1 MTQIQQQRL
10 IGAALLVGL
19 IVLLAYFVLSK
30 VGDNQAE
37 QQLSLPEPIEFSSII
52 EPLDDTIDSTEAFV
66 DADLLTAEPDEKV
79 VAQSDDT
86 QPETVTQQP
95 VAPPAAPAPAPE
107 TVPAP
112 AVPAAEPEVEAPA
125 PAASQPEPK
134 PEETATRATPPP
146 AAAPAPATAPAASD
160 PQATT
165 WFIQVGSFSVQK
177 NANDLKEKLEQL
189 NLQPYIENSQTSS
202 GLIYRVRLPA
212 SQDRSELEAISARIQ
227 QELNL
232 SPQIITQ

>member
-10 IGAALLVGL
+10 IGAALLVSL

-30 VGDNQAE
+30 VGNNQAE
-37 QQLSLPEPIEFSSII
+37 QELSLPEPIEFSSII
-52 EPLDDTIDSTEAFV
+52 EPLDDTIDSAEAFV
-66 DADLLTAEPDEKV
+66 DADLLTDEPAETI
-79 VAQSDDT
+79 VAQNYDA
-86 QPETVTQQP
+86 QPETDTQQLVSPSATP
-95 VAPPAAPAPAPE
+95 VPAPE
-107 TVPAP
+107 TVPTPSVP
-112 AVPAAEPEVEAPA
+112 AVEPEVEAPA
-125 PAASQPEPK
+125 SLASQPEPK
-134 PEETATRATPPP
+134 PEETTTSATPPP
-146 AAAPAPATAPAASD
+146 AAVPAPVVSD
-160 PQATT
+160 PLATT
-165 WFIQVGSFSVQK
+165 WFIQVGSFSIQK

-189 NLQPYIENSQTSS
+189 NYQPYIENSQTSS

>member
-10 IGAALLVGL
+10 IGAALLASL

-30 VGDNQAE
+30 VGDNQAD

-52 EPLDDTIDSTEAFV
+52 EPLNDTFDSTETFV
-66 DADLLTAEPDEKV
+66 DADMLMIGPEESVIAQTNETEPATSSPQQAVTSSAPTPAIEPQPSLSV
-79 VAQSDDT
+79 QGAPAPQVESPVA
-86 QPETVTQQP
+86 
-95 VAPPAAPAPAPE
+95 VAPPAP
-107 TVPAP
+107 P
-112 AVPAAEPEVEAPA
+112 AVPA
-125 PAASQPEPK
+125 PK
-134 PEETATRATPPP
+134 PEATAPPTTPP
-146 AAAPAPATAPAASD
+146 AATQTQGPA
-160 PQATT
+160 

-177 NANDLKEKLEQL
+177 NANDLKKKLEQL
-189 NLQPYIENSQTSS
+189 NYKPYIENSQTSS

-212 SQDRSELEAISARIQ
+212 SQNRAELEVIAARIQ